1 MKKLLDGQFDECAL
15 TLKEL
20 HLIEDSLS
28 KTLNSVYHARIKYP
42 DQATA

>member
-1 MKKLLDGQFDECAL
+1 
-15 TLKEL
+15 
-20 HLIEDSLS
+20 LIEDSLS